1 MEQRQSCILF
11 NEITATKKLKI
22 QRKILISLNK
32 NYNNSQRQIK
42 DTRGYGKLIIDIG
55 EKK

>member
-11 NEITATKKLKI
+11 NEIIATKKLKI